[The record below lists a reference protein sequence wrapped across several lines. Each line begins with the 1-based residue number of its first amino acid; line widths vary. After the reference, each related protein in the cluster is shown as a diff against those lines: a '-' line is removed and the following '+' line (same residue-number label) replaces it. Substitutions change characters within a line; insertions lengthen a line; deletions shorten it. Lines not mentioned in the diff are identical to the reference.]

1 MFKNK
6 EYYTYDDL
14 GFKNHGVIHWEP
26 LISVTN
32 GTFEL
37 KFPHY
42 NQKVVKLKIEG
53 MKKNGELISE
63 IITLNL

>member
-1 MFKNK
+1 
-6 EYYTYDDL
+6 
-14 GFKNHGVIHWEP
+14 VIHWEP

-53 MKKNGELISE
+53 MTKNGELISE